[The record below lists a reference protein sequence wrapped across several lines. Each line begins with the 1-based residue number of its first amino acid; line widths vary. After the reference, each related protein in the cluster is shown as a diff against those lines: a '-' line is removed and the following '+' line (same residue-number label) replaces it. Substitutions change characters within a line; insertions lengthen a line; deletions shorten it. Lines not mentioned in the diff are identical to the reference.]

1 MGGDRAR
8 DGEIDR
14 GEVSENERA
23 RDRERERERE
33 RKRKKCLTHLVDF
46 MT

>member
-1 MGGDRAR
+1 MKKVREMGGDRAR
-8 DGEIDR
+8 DGAIDR
-14 GEVSENERA
+14 GEESEN
-23 RDRERERERE
+23 ERE